1 MDAIASSIES
11 GETGATFGD
20 GSCAF
25 AGSEP
30 FCRRMQH
37 RLRGIRDFIP
47 AISGRGFL
55 MQGSPELIAA
65 DVSH

>member
-1 MDAIASSIES
+1 MDAIASSIEC
-11 GETGATFGD
+11 GEAGASFGD

-25 AGSEP
+25 AGSDP
-30 FCRRMQH
+30 FSRSMQP

-55 MQGSPELIAA
+55 THGSPELIAA

>member
-1 MDAIASSIES
+1 MDAIASSSES
-11 GETGATFGD
+11 RETGASFGD

-30 FCRRMQH
+30 FYRSTQP

-47 AISGRGFL
+47 VTSGRGFL
-55 MQGSPELIAA
+55 MLGSTELIAA